1 MKNCLVIDKAPGSGI
16 TGKIVRLI
24 KFISNSIINI
34 DDISNIYIISECNV
48 NNMNCIFE
56 PFIKIPDIQLTLI
69 NGSDGTNINLKNIF
83 KNPDFVKLSKIAKLI
98 RFNMSVITPL
108 LINKEEEILYD
119 LGIHIR
125 LTDMNSHHG
134 KAYGNVY
141 YENYRKIISDFL
153 NKTKID
159 NIFLASDN
167 FESKETTIKF
177 LLDYGFTTHNIHYNN
192 NELLSINEKNE
203 SFTTFQIS
211 NFGNPAFFIEV
222 LKDVF
227 NLSKSN
233 NLIYRTSNVSNL
245 AILLSNTLSS
255 KSVTLI

>member
-1 MKNCLVIDKAPGSGI
+1 MKNCLVIDKADGSGI

-24 KFISNSIINI
+24 KFISNNIVNI
-34 DDISNIYIISECNV
+34 DDISNIYIKSECNA
-48 NNMNCIFE
+48 NAMNCIFE
-56 PFIKIPDIQLTLI
+56 DCSEIPDIKLTLI
-69 NGSDGTNINLKNIF
+69 KGEQARDINLKNIF
-83 KNPDFVKLSKIAKLI
+83 ENPDFVKLI
-98 RFNMSVITPL
+98 RFNIPAIAPL
-108 LINKEEEILYD
+108 VINKEEILYD

-125 LTDMNSHHG
+125 LTDMNTHHG
-134 KAYGNVY
+134 EIYGNVY
-141 YENYRKIISDFL
+141 YENYIKIISDFL

-177 LLDYGFTTHNIHYNN
+177 LLDNGFRTHNIHYNN
-192 NELLSINEKNE
+192 NKLLSINEENKN
-203 SFTTFQIS
+203 FAAFQTS

-245 AILLSNTLSS
+245 AILLSNTLSTE
-255 KSVTLI
+255 SVTLIQ